1 MKMPNFL
8 IIGAPRSG
16 TTTLHEELKRHPQ
29 VFMSSIKEP
38 LFFTVEGESEPFRG
52 PRDNQGIRD
61 LKTYCS
67 LFSGVRDEK
76 AIGEVS
82 PLYLYSQKAPY
93 RIKHHIPNVKLIA
106 ILRNPID
113 RAYSHFLH
121 HKLLGYEN
129 LDDFREAINAEE
141 ERERNGWSPFWFYRK
156 MGLYSE
162 QIARYLSLF
171 RSDQI
176 RVFLFEDLQ
185 RNPKELIKSIVQFL
199 DLDGRL
205 VIKAPARH
213 NVSGYPIN
221 VRLNTFLT
229 QPNFISTIL
238 SPFLSEK
245 ARLKLRLK
253 VWDVILRG
261 VRQSNLRKP
270 PLRPEVRE
278 WLIEYYR
285 EDILRTQ
292 DILRCDLSYWL
303 QIPVGTNKDNHN

>member
-1 MKMPNFL
+1 MPNFL

-38 LFFTVEGESEPFRG
+38 LFFAVEGESEPFRG

-76 AIGEVS
+76 AIGEAS

-93 RIKHHIPNVKLIA
+93 RIKHYIPNVKLIA

-113 RAYSHFLH
+113 RVYSHFLH

-129 LDDFREAINAEE
+129 LDDFREAIEAEE
-141 ERERNGWSPFWFYRK
+141 ERERMRWSPFWFYRK
-156 MGLYSE
+156 MGLYGE
-162 QIARYLSLF
+162 QLTRYFSLF
-171 RSDQI
+171 QSDQI

-185 RNPKELIKSIVQFL
+185 QNPKSLFKDIAQFL
-199 DLDGRL
+199 GIDGGL
-205 VIKAPARH
+205 VIKAPAVH
-213 NVSGYPIN
+213 NASGYPIN
-221 VRLNTFLT
+221 VKLNTFLT

-238 SPFLSEK
+238 RPFLSEK

-292 DILRCDLSYWL
+292 DILRRDLSYWL
-303 QIPVGTNKDNHN
+303 EIPIGANKDNHN

>member
-1 MKMPNFL
+1 
-8 IIGAPRSG
+8 
-16 TTTLHEELKRHPQ
+16 
-29 VFMSSIKEP
+29 MSSIKEP
-38 LFFTVEGESEPFRG
+38 LFFAVEGEIEPFRG
-52 PRDNQGIRD
+52 PKDNQGIRD
-61 LKTYCS
+61 LRSYCS

-76 AIGEVS
+76 AIGEAS

-93 RIKHHIPNVKLIA
+93 RIKHYIPNVKLIA

-129 LDDFREAINAEE
+129 LDDFREAIEAEG
-141 ERERNGWSPFWFYRK
+141 ERERMCWSPYWFYRK

-162 QIARYLSLF
+162 QIGRYLSLF

-185 RNPKELIKSIVQFL
+185 RNPKELIKSIAQFL
-199 DLDGRL
+199 DIDGRL
-205 VIKAPARH
+205 VIKASTRH

-221 VRLNTFLT
+221 ARLNTFLT
-229 QPNFISTIL
+229 QPNFISKIL
-238 SPFLSEK
+238 RPFLSEK

-292 DILRCDLSYWL
+292 DILRRDLSYWL
-303 QIPVGTNKDNHN
+303 KIPARANK

>member
-38 LFFTVEGESEPFRG
+38 LFFAVEGEDEQFHG
-52 PRDNQGIRD
+52 PQDNQGIRD

-67 LFSGVRDEK
+67 LFSGVRYK
-76 AIGEVS
+76 QAIGEAS

-93 RIKHHIPNVKLIA
+93 RIKHYIPNVKLIA

-129 LDDFREAINAEE
+129 LDDFREAIEAEE
-141 ERERNGWSPFWFYRK
+141 ERERMRWSPFWFYRK
-156 MGLYSE
+156 MGLYGE
-162 QIARYLSLF
+162 QLTRYFSLF
-171 RSDQI
+171 QSDQI

-185 RNPKELIKSIVQFL
+185 QNPKSLFKDIAQFL
-199 DLDGRL
+199 GIDGGL
-205 VIKAPARH
+205 VIKAPAVH
-213 NVSGYPIN
+213 NASGYPIN
-221 VRLNTFLT
+221 VKLNTFLT

-238 SPFLSEK
+238 RPFLSEK

-292 DILRCDLSYWL
+292 DILRRDLSYWL
-303 QIPVGTNKDNHN
+303 KMPVRANK

>member
-38 LFFTVEGESEPFRG
+38 LFFAVEGEDEQFHG
-52 PRDNQGIRD
+52 PQDNQGIRD

-67 LFSGVRDEK
+67 LFSGVRYEQ
-76 AIGEVS
+76 AIGEAS

-129 LDDFREAINAEE
+129 LDDFREAIEAEE
-141 ERERNGWSPFWFYRK
+141 ERERMRWSPFWFYRK
-156 MGLYSE
+156 MGVYSE

-185 RNPKELIKSIVQFL
+185 QNPKSLFKDIAQFL
-199 DLDGRL
+199 GIDGGL
-205 VIKAPARH
+205 VIKAPAVH
-213 NVSGYPIN
+213 NASGYPIN
-221 VRLNTFLT
+221 VKLNTFLT
-229 QPNFISTIL
+229 QPNFISTVL
-238 SPFLSEK
+238 RPFLSEK

-292 DILRCDLSYWL
+292 DILRRDLSYWL
-303 QIPVGTNKDNHN
+303 KMPVRANK

>member
-1 MKMPNFL
+1 MPNFL

-38 LFFTVEGESEPFRG
+38 LFFAVEGEDEQFHG
-52 PRDNQGIRD
+52 PQDNQGIRD

-67 LFSGVRDEK
+67 LFSGVRYEQ
-76 AIGEVS
+76 AIGEAS

-129 LDDFREAINAEE
+129 LDDFREAIEAEE
-141 ERERNGWSPFWFYRK
+141 ERERMRWSPFWFYRK
-156 MGLYSE
+156 MGVYSE

-185 RNPKELIKSIVQFL
+185 QNPKSLFKDIAQFL
-199 DLDGRL
+199 GIDGGL
-205 VIKAPARH
+205 VIKAPAVH
-213 NVSGYPIN
+213 NASGYPIN
-221 VRLNTFLT
+221 VKLNTFLT
-229 QPNFISTIL
+229 QPNFISTVL
-238 SPFLSEK
+238 RPFLSEK

-292 DILRCDLSYWL
+292 DILRRDLSYWL
-303 QIPVGTNKDNHN
+303 KMPVRANK